1 MLNGR
6 NFPVL
11 VYKSEI
17 WVELRCLGGALGAL
31 MAGAGEREVTQTSTR
46 HTHVMLQHYIHNLL
60 FRGWKIHA
68 KFITLYSLKYLKSS
82 H

>member
-17 WVELRCLGGALGAL
+17 WVERWCLGGALGGWPGQGEGTQRPDTH
-31 MAGAGEREVTQTSTR
+31 MACYSPT
-46 HTHVMLQHYIHNLL
+46 LQSSSIPRPGI
-60 FRGWKIHA
+60 FKE
-68 KFITLYSLKYLKSS
+68 TLYNQEVEVLVYR
-82 H
+82 

>member
-31 MAGAGEREVTQTSTR
+31 MAGAGERGDTDQHQTHTCYVTTL
-46 HTHVMLQHYIHNLL
+46 HPPLYIPRMEN
-60 FRGWKIHA
+60 
-68 KFITLYSLKYLKSS
+68 SC
-82 H
+82 

>member
-1 MLNGR
+1 MSGFQENVLNGR

-31 MAGAGEREVTQTSTR
+31 MARAGEREVTQTSTR
-46 HTHVMLQHYIHNLL
+46 HTHVMLLHYI
-60 FRGWKIHA
+60 
-68 KFITLYSLKYLKSS
+68 TSTTSYSGVENSC
-82 H
+82 